1 MENGKRS
8 SSSAGSFLLGSL
20 IGGAAGYIAALLL
33 APHSGDETQAEI
45 RAQAMALRQKA
56 NDMVL
61 DGRRSIEE
69 QVERG
74 RHTVAEWLEQGSTL
88 LDERAKELS
97 N

>member
-1 MENGKRS
+1 MENGHRS
-8 SSSAGSFLLGSL
+8 SGSAGSFLLGSL

-33 APHSGDETQAEI
+33 APRSGDETQAEI

-56 NDMVL
+56 NDAIL

-74 RHTVAEWLEQGSTL
+74 RHTVAEWLEQGSNL
-88 LDERAKELS
+88 LDERAKEMS